1 MNNDFDELKQIIL
14 ALRNKGLGEKIEK
27 LIDELVTLTMRAEEI
42 MCNIKGCSED
52 ITPYIS
58 TMHAFISRLAEKKGE
73 IFAMTIAEAFCVT
86 HELMKTPI
94 GLMAAIA
101 NQKFWKE
108 FMEEEKEE
116 EEQKDE
122 Q

>member
-1 MNNDFDELKQIIL
+1 MSFDELKQIIL

-27 LIDELVTLTMRAEEI
+27 LIDELVTLTMQAEEAI
-42 MCNIKGCSED
+42 CNVLGHESSLL
-52 ITPYIS
+52 PYTSAIY
-58 TMHAFISRLAEKKGE
+58 TFISRVAEKKGE

-94 GLMAAIA
+94 GLMVAIS
-101 NQKFWKE
+101 NQKFWRE

-116 EEQKDE
+116 EEQEDE